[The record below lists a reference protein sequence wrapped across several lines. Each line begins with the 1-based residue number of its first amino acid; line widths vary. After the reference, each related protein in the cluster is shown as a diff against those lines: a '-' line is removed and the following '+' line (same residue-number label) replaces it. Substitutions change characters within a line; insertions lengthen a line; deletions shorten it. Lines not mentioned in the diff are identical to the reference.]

1 VTALLAPVVAALS
14 AGAVV
19 DWLVAYA
26 FTQAIEVPLY
36 LRVADGRWR
45 VAVLASTLTHPIVW
59 FVFPAVCPLSW
70 GYWGMVAA
78 AEAFAVTA
86 EAAWLRASGV
96 GSALKWAALVNA
108 ASATAG
114 LLLRSAFGVP

>member
-1 VTALLAPVVAALS
+1 MTSLAAL
-14 AGAVV
+14 GA
-19 DWLVAYA
+19 WFVAYV

-36 LRVADGRWR
+36 LRITDGRWR

-78 AEAFAVTA
+78 AELFAVTG
-86 EAAWLRASGV
+86 EAAWLSWSGV
-96 GSALKWAALVNA
+96 GSSLKWAALVNA
-108 ASATAG
+108 TSATAG
-114 LLLRSAFGVP
+114 LLLRSLFGVP